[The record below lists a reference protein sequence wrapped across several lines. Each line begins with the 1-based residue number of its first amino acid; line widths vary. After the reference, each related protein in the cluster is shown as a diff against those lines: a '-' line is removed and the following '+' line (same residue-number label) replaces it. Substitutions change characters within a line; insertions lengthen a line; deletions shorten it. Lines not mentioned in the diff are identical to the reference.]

1 MRHLIFLFLI
11 ALCTL
16 LGASCK
22 NSKSERIALD
32 KKIYQNEFFSL
43 EYPFNW
49 TYDEEINDMCDSIP
63 AMSKGI
69 RVTFFNNN
77 PNTPWHTVTVQKS
90 AMFECFNTPEEWRD
104 ASVQF
109 KLFDDQYIGT
119 VDNYMLD
126 SLKFGPYHAAMAGFV
141 VATNEGDTLIH
152 KQVIIMDGKDLYYLN
167 NTFDWH
173 DDGTLEKKGDSIL
186 SSFRILSPKNSDK

>member
-1 MRHLIFLFLI
+1 MRYLIFLFLI

-22 NSKSERIALD
+22 NSKSKRISQEN
-32 KKIYQNEFFSL
+32 KIYQNEFFSL

-49 TYDEEINDMCDSIP
+49 EYDEEINDMCDTVP

-69 RVTFFNNN
+69 RVTLFNND
-77 PNTPWHTVTVQKS
+77 PNTPWHTVMIQKS
-90 AMFECFNTPEEWRD
+90 AMVECFKTPEEWRD

-109 KLFDDQYIGT
+109 KQFDDQYIGT
-119 VDNYMLD
+119 VDSYMLD
-126 SLKFGPYHAAMAGFV
+126 SLNFGPYPAAMAGFV
-141 VATNEGDTLIH
+141 VATDEGDTLIH
-152 KQVIIMDGKDLYYLN
+152 KQMIIMDGKDLYYLN
-167 NTFDWH
+167 NTFDWN

-186 SSFRILSPKNSDK
+186 SSFRIS

>member
-1 MRHLIFLFLI
+1 MRYLIFLFLI

-22 NSKSERIALD
+22 NSKSKRISQEN
-32 KKIYQNEFFSL
+32 KIYQNEFFSL

-49 TYDEEINDMCDSIP
+49 EYDEEINDMCDTVP

-69 RVTFFNNN
+69 RVTLFNND
-77 PNTPWHTVTVQKS
+77 PNTPWHTVMIQKS
-90 AMFECFNTPEEWRD
+90 AMVECFKTPEEWRD

-109 KLFDDQYIGT
+109 KQFDDQYIGT
-119 VDNYMLD
+119 VDSYMLD
-126 SLKFGPYHAAMAGFV
+126 SLNFGPYPAAMAGFV
-141 VATNEGDTLIH
+141 VATDEGDTLIH
-152 KQVIIMDGKDLYYLN
+152 KQMIIMDGKDLYYLN
-167 NTFDWH
+167 NTFDWN

-186 SSFRILSPKNSDK
+186 SSFRISSPKASDK